1 MASVKISDEL
11 RLLMR
16 IVRESPERWG
26 SPHGL
31 TQDEAAE
38 RCGISSSL
46 YLKLELG
53 EFPSTKTS
61 TLANICQALGINP
74 DLLEYY
80 GYESV
85 AEELRMRVALGK
97 TVFLDLDRL
106 SLLDPREQQVLSI
119 LLDKLAVPVAKEK
132 HEKVA

>member
-11 RLLMR
+11 RLLLR

-61 TLANICQALGINP
+61 TLVTICQALGIKP

-85 AEELRMRVALGK
+85 AEELRLRVALGK
-97 TVFLDLDRL
+97 TIFLDLERL

-119 LLDKLAVPVAKEK
+119 LLDKLAVPVGREK

>member
-16 IVRESPERWG
+16 VVRESPERWG

-38 RCGISSSL
+38 RCGISGSL
-46 YLKLELG
+46 YRNLELG
-53 EFPSTKTS
+53 GMTSTKTS
-61 TLANICQALGINP
+61 TLANICQALGIKP
-74 DLLEYY
+74 DVLDAY
-80 GYESV
+80 GYDAV
-85 AEELRMRVALGK
+85 ASELRLRVVTGR

-106 SLLDPREQQVLSI
+106 SLLEPREQQVLGI
-119 LLDKLAVPVAKEK
+119 LLDKLALPVGKGDHKKIA
-132 HEKVA
+132 

>member
-16 IVRESPERWG
+16 VVRESPERWG

-38 RCGISSSL
+38 RCGISASL

-74 DLLEYY
+74 GLLEYY
-80 GYESV
+80 GYGSV

>member
-11 RLLMR
+11 RLLLR
-16 IVRESPERWG
+16 IVRESPDRWG

-38 RCGISSSL
+38 RCGISGSL
-46 YLKLELG
+46 YRNLELG
-53 EFPSTKTS
+53 GMTSTKTS
-61 TLANICQALGINP
+61 TLVNICQALGIDP
-74 DLLEYY
+74 SILEHY
-80 GYESV
+80 GYQPV
-85 AEELRMRVALGK
+85 AEELRMRVAMGK

-119 LLDKLAVPVAKEK
+119 LLDKLALPVGKGESRKIA
-132 HEKVA
+132 